1 MKDFMEK
8 DKRFFKK
15 LDGEKIKSFC
25 IDKKNYIAVAVLC
38 LVFIVVLA
46 CLTGNNGKTK
56 SEDVTESSTDT
67 QAQAQD
73 TEISSD
79 IVNNFV
85 FDPEFEKDKNDDIK
99 DLLKKYYDA
108 YVDASYD
115 DLAKICYPITDSEQS
130 YIAIMSNYYES
141 VDNISYYSKSGATD
155 GSYFVSVYNEIKFEG
170 IDTLAPTLD
179 FFYVQTD
186 KDGKLYINNAYSVF
200 NQSFLDSPVDNGIIT
215 LINRYMSEPDF
226 VKLQQDT
233 QAKFNEAIS
242 SDKNLSKM
250 MKTTLSNAIREWRAN
265 LLAMD
270 SEKDTQKDTE
280 KETQKDTQKDTEKET
295 QKETQKDTQ
304 QESQKET
311 QKPSESEKADD
322 SNNKSEVVQV
332 KTIDIV
338 NVRAAASTDA
348 KLLGKLTEGVVLT
361 KLGEEGEWTIVK
373 YSGGK
378 NGKGYI
384 KTEFLKPVKKS

>member
-1 MKDFMEK
+1 MKDFIEK
-8 DKRFFKK
+8 VKQFFKE
-15 LDGEKIKSFC
+15 LNGEKIKSFC
-25 IDKKNYIAVAVLC
+25 IDKKNYIAVVALC
-38 LVFIVVLA
+38 AVFIVVLA
-46 CLTGNNGKTK
+46 CLTDNNGKK
-56 SEDVTESSTDT
+56 KNEEVADSGADT
-67 QAQAQD
+67 QTQD

-85 FDPEFEKDKNDDIK
+85 FDPEFEKDENDELK
-99 DLLKKYYDA
+99 ELLQKYYEA

-200 NQSFLDSPVDNGIIT
+200 NQSFLDTPVDNGIVT

-270 SEKDTQKDTE
+270 SEKDTQKETE
-280 KETQKDTQKDTEKET
+280 KETQKDTQKETEKET
-295 QKETQKDTQ
+295 QKETQ
-304 QESQKET
+304 QESEKETQKET
-311 QKPSESEKADD
+311 QKPSESEKTDD
-322 SNNKSEVVQV
+322 GNNESEVVQV

-338 NVRAAASTDA
+338 NVRAAASADA
-348 KLLGKLTEGVVLT
+348 ELLGKLTEGVVLT

-378 NGKGYI
+378 DGKGYI

>member
-1 MKDFMEK
+1 MTH
-8 DKRFFKK
+8 
-15 LDGEKIKSFC
+15 
-25 IDKKNYIAVAVLC
+25 N
-38 LVFIVVLA
+38 
-46 CLTGNNGKTK
+46 
-56 SEDVTESSTDT
+56 
-67 QAQAQD
+67 
-73 TEISSD
+73 
-79 IVNNFV
+79 
-85 FDPEFEKDKNDDIK
+85 
-99 DLLKKYYDA
+99 YDA

-280 KETQKDTQKDTEKET
+280 KETQKDTQ
-295 QKETQKDTQ
+295 